1 MAESYFSLRKRER
14 IRTETCATRQEARS
28 AIFSDIDQNKKAPER
43 RFFISY
49 LAEAVRFGVRLKNHL
64 KINML

>member
-14 IRTETCATRQEARS
+14 IRIETCATRQEARS

-49 LAEAVRFGVRLKNHL
+49 LAEAVSAVKLS
-64 KINML
+64 